1 MTVPGLDP
9 LIHAPV
15 RLQICAILS
24 ATDEAEFAL
33 VREETGVSESVL
45 SKQVKLL
52 ADAGYLKVRKGS
64 FAKAR
69 LTFGVVEEGAAK
81 PRELPVSSRQRTWL
95 SLSQAGR
102 QAFAAHMQALTKL
115 AATAAGV
122 IAAEKHPH

>member
-1 MTVPGLDP
+1 VSVPGLDP

-52 ADAGYLKVRKGS
+52 EEAGYVAVRK
-64 FAKAR
+64 ATMA
-69 LTFGVVEEGAAK
+69 
-81 PRELPVSSRQRTWL
+81 SRQRTWL
-95 SLSQAGR
+95 ALTKAGR
-102 QAFAAHMQALTKL
+102 AVFAAHMQALSAL
-115 AATAAGV
+115 AARATHGL
-122 IAAEKHPH
+122 AAE

>member
-1 MTVPGLDP
+1 MSLPGLDP

-52 ADAGYLKVRKGS
+52 EEAGYVAVRK
-64 FAKAR
+64 ATLA
-69 LTFGVVEEGAAK
+69 
-81 PRELPVSSRQRTWL
+81 SRQRTWL
-95 SLSQAGR
+95 SLTRPGR
-102 QAFAAHMQALTKL
+102 QAFAAHMKTLTALAGR
-115 AATAAGV
+115 AANGMAEA
-122 IAAEKHPH
+122 AAE

>member
-1 MTVPGLDP
+1 MSVAGLDP

-52 ADAGYLKVRKGS
+52 ADAGYV
-64 FAKAR
+64 KAR
-69 LTFGVVEEGAAK
+69 KASPHPAA
-81 PRELPVSSRQRTWL
+81 LSARQRTWL
-95 SLSQAGR
+95 SLTDAGR
-102 QAFAAHMQALTKL
+102 RAFAAPMQALTRL
-115 AATAAGV
+115 AATAAR
-122 IAAEKHPH
+122 A

>member
-1 MTVPGLDP
+1 MTLPGLDP

-52 ADAGYLKVRKGS
+52 EEAAYVRVRK
-64 FAKAR
+64 ATLA
-69 LTFGVVEEGAAK
+69 
-81 PRELPVSSRQRTWL
+81 SRQRTWL
-95 SLSQAGR
+95 ALTAAGR
-102 QAFAAHMQALTKL
+102 KAFAAHMRALTRL
-115 AATAAGV
+115 AAAAANGV
-122 IAAEKHPH
+122 AA

>member
-1 MTVPGLDP
+1 MTLPGLDP

-52 ADAGYLKVRKGS
+52 EEAGYVAVRK
-64 FAKAR
+64 ATLA
-69 LTFGVVEEGAAK
+69 
-81 PRELPVSSRQRTWL
+81 SRQRTWL
-95 SLSQAGR
+95 ALTRAGR
-102 QAFAAHMQALTKL
+102 TAFAAHMQALTRL
-115 AATAAGV
+115 AQTAANA
-122 IAAEKHPH
+122 IAAE